1 LNHTRAGSVTRGMWI
16 KASGDSTIL
25 ECRVHPNSS
34 RDSIEEPRNGHLVI
48 HLRARAIEGK
58 ANEAL
63 IALLSK
69 RLKVAKSRISLIQ
82 GQRNRNK
89 VVAVRGM
96 SPQVIENCLGLS
108 Q

>member
-1 LNHTRAGSVTRGMWI
+1 MWI

-34 RDSIEEPRNGHLVI
+34 RDSIEEPRDGHLVI
-48 HLRARAIEGK
+48 HLSARAVEGK

-89 VVAVRGM
+89 VVAVEGM
-96 SPQVIENCLGLS
+96 SPQEIGDRLGLN
-108 Q
+108 QRP

>member
-1 LNHTRAGSVTRGMWI
+1 MRI

-34 RDSIEEPRNGHLVI
+34 RDSIEESRDGHLVI
-48 HLRARAIEGK
+48 HLSARAVEGK
-58 ANEAL
+58 ANDAL
-63 IALLSK
+63 IRLLSK
-69 RLKVAKSRISLIQ
+69 RLKVAKSRISLVQ

-89 VVAVRGM
+89 VVAVGGM
-96 SPQVIENCLGLS
+96 SPQEIVNFLGLS

>member
-1 LNHTRAGSVTRGMWI
+1 MTRGMWI
-16 KASGDSTIL
+16 KANGDSTIL

-34 RDSIEEPRNGHLVI
+34 RDSIEEPRDGHLVI
-48 HLRARAIEGK
+48 HLSARAVEGK

-89 VVAVRGM
+89 VVAVKGM
-96 SPQVIENCLGLS
+96 SPQEIGNCLGLS